1 VKYLAIARTRLMG
14 SLIYDHDLVVRSV
27 FMLVV
32 LVTFVQLWTTTYNAI
47 NEPIIAG
54 FSLRD
59 LVWYLVI
66 TEVIAL
72 STPRIAQTIDT
83 EVRSGDVAY
92 SLARPYSYP
101 LFHLASFWGETLVR
115 LPMNAAVGSIVA
127 LVAVGPPPASPV
139 SLLATLLLTAGA
151 VTLKGSLEILVGL
164 SAFWVE
170 DTQPAEWIYSKL
182 VITIGGLLLP
192 LDLFPDWL
200 AGIARA
206 LPFASMAYAPARVF
220 VGFEWP
226 VFAPLLL
233 TQLTWLLLFWGLVSL
248 IFSRASRR
256 LVAHGG

>member
-1 VKYLAIARTRLMG
+1 MG
-14 SLIYDHDLVVRSV
+14 SLIYDRDLVVRSV

-32 LVTFVQLWTTTYNAI
+32 LVTFVQLWTTTYNAV

-92 SLARPYSYP
+92 ALARPYSYP
-101 LFHLASFWGETLVR
+101 LFHLASFWGETVVR

-127 LVAVGPPPASPV
+127 LVAVGPPPASPA

-182 VITIGGLLLP
+182 VITIGGLFLP

-233 TQLTWLLLFWGLVSL
+233 TQLTWLLLFWGLVSW
-248 IFSRASRR
+248 IFSRAARR

>member
-1 VKYLAIARTRLMG
+1 VKYVAIARTRLMG
-14 SLIYDHDLVVRSV
+14 SLMYDRDVLVRSI

-32 LVTFVQLWTTTYNAI
+32 LVTFVQLWTTTYTAVQQ
-47 NEPIIAG
+47 PIISG

-72 STPRIAQTIDT
+72 STPRITQIIDT

-92 SLARPYSYP
+92 ALARPYSYP
-101 LFHLASFWGETLVR
+101 LYHLASFWGETLVR
-115 LPMNAAVGSIVA
+115 LPVNALVGSSVAIIAVG
-127 LVAVGPPPASPV
+127 LPPVTP
-139 SLLATLLLTAGA
+139 LGGLATLLLTVGA

-164 SAFWVE
+164 TAFWVE

-182 VITIGGLLLP
+182 VITIGGLFLP
-192 LDLFPDWL
+192 LELFPDWL

-206 LPFASMAYAPARVF
+206 LPFASMAYAPARIF
-220 VGFEWP
+220 VGFDWP
-226 VFAPLLL
+226 VFAPLML

>member
-1 VKYLAIARTRLMG
+1 
-14 SLIYDHDLVVRSV
+14 
-27 FMLVV
+27 
-32 LVTFVQLWTTTYNAI
+32 
-47 NEPIIAG
+47 
-54 FSLRD
+54 
-59 LVWYLVI
+59 
-66 TEVIAL
+66 
-72 STPRIAQTIDT
+72 
-83 EVRSGDVAY
+83 
-92 SLARPYSYP
+92 
-101 LFHLASFWGETLVR
+101 
-115 LPMNAAVGSIVA
+115 MNAAVGSIVA
-127 LVAVGPPPASPV
+127 LVAVGPPSASPV

-170 DTQPAEWIYSKL
+170 DSQPAEWIYSKL

-200 AGIARA
+200 AGVARA